1 MIRVRL
7 TTASGHATDYDLMV
21 ERSGVQEGYVK
32 AKVIDD
38 VDHFGNS
45 VALWEDTLVVGAVHE
60 DSASPGVNGEANN
73 DSLEDSGAAYV
84 FVRHGNVWSQEAY
97 LKSDAPAS
105 NEFFGVSVAIRGDTV
120 AVGATHSSPWG
131 NTAGHSGKVFVFVRN
146 AGKWTRKSVLSGG
159 NGDDADQFG
168 SSLALS
174 EDALF
179 VGAMYESSGARQSG
193 AVYVFPRTASGF
205 GTPVKLKAT
214 TPKVEEVMGW
224 SVAVD
229 GDTLLAGA
237 PEDSG
242 TNTGFGGAGAAYV
255 FVRRNGTWSQQQRLV
270 TPSPGEGTSFGLSV
284 SVRGE
289 LAAVGA
295 PRADLLRTRP
305 PGEVYLFERTGDK
318 WNVTDMLTATN
329 ARDSDFFG
337 SAVYLA
343 GESLVVGAN
352 GDASATRGVGASS
365 DRTGAAFSGAIY
377 LFGKQDDRWERTV
390 FIKPSNTHSYDAFG
404 QQLAVYGDT
413 LATGAFL
420 ESSAS
425 TGVNG
430 SDTNSGAS
438 ESGAVYVFR

>member
-255 FVRRNGTWSQQQRLV
+255 FVRRNGTWY
-270 TPSPGEGTSFGLSV
+270 
-284 SVRGE
+284 
-289 LAAVGA
+289 